1 MFDAVMEPHSPGIWL
16 DGSDGTSRR
25 ARDAAPNGSLAPA
38 PVGRIS
44 LRSCLVATVSPRNR
58 TVEQELA
65 RIASRAQGIV
75 TRPELLRAC
84 VSDAEIRW
92 RVRTGALH
100 TEYPGVY
107 RVGHRAPSLEARY
120 LAAVKACGDGALLSG
135 RAAAFLLRLT
145 PGPAPSPEVT
155 TPTERR
161 IDGIATRRSATICRR
176 DGMRFRGI
184 PVTNVPRNL

>member
-1 MFDAVMEPHSPGIWL
+1 MFDPVMDPHSPGVWL
-16 DGSDGTSRR
+16 NRREGTSPRPR
-25 ARDAAPNGSLAPA
+25 GTAPDRPLRPAAM
-38 PVGRIS
+38 GRIS
-44 LRSCLVATVSPRNR
+44 RRSCLVVTVSPRNR

-75 TRPELLRAC
+75 TRPELLRAR

-107 RVGHRAPSLEARY
+107 RVGHLAPNLEARY